1 MFERVLKTGPLPD
14 AAERRRIETDLG
26 RNFLVEAGAGSG
38 KTTSLVAR
46 MIALLAA
53 GLAEPDTLVAVTFT
67 RKAASQLRQ
76 RFQEKLEERIAAEE
90 DPAVKERL
98 ERAQQGLDVVR
109 VGTIHSF
116 CASLLR
122 ERPVEAGID
131 LGLSDVKLQEAVL
144 FQPLAWREWIA
155 ECAEKD
161 DPRLADLEETG
172 LRAQDL
178 EDAFLA
184 LAEYPDVRPVVAE
197 PPPARPAL
205 DGVRRKTAL
214 LLAEARPLKPG
225 APLAG
230 REPDALQ
237 AALVRVQRLLDQ
249 PNAESDDGFVRVLE
263 ELEPEKLAEIKVT
276 QWEGGR
282 AASRAFVARFEA
294 YREKVLLPALLA
306 WREWVH
312 PRAMAYLV
320 PALERLRTRRREEGF
335 LTYEDLLL
343 ISRDVL
349 RDQPAVRAYF
359 RSRVS
364 HLLVDEFQDTDPL
377 QAEVMLFL
385 TSEDDRQKNAWKLR
399 PKPGSLFVVGDPKQ
413 SIYRFRRADIETYET
428 FTEIVKASGGEVLRL
443 TSSFRTVDAA
453 AEPVNRT
460 FSSILPKEPTRLQAA
475 YAPVNARGAET
486 GPTCGAFRL
495 PSRGDGNFREN
506 RVRARNAQEV
516 AAFVRQALLGGWKI
530 PTGPEGSPVPARP
543 SDILVLTVGRDA
555 LAEYAQ
561 ALETA
566 GVPVEVTGSKAFAI
580 TKGLLALQP
589 LLAAVNDPD
598 DEVAVVAFLSGPLCG
613 VDDDALFHHRK
624 AGRRFTFTSD
634 PEPGTDPKI
643 ARGLALLRDALRDS
657 RALPPAAALVSV
669 VERLGL
675 AASISAEEGGRTAT
689 GNLLKVLAWAR
700 RLSADGHSF
709 ADVARRL
716 VEEAPELE
724 EMSIDAA
731 RSNAVRLMNVH
742 KAKGL
747 EAPLVVLAEPV
758 DRSEQE
764 PRSHIER
771 TGDEPRGWFPI
782 LKPLGEHAMRVLALP
797 PDWAEKSRVERTFLD
812 AEQDRL
818 LYVGATRAMFTLV
831 ASVHTKVTHKHGPQ
845 LTGLWAPLDPH
856 LSDLPSRPVPVAPG
870 TPPTLPALARELPAV
885 RARIASARE
894 AAAAPTYGVVSVTAL
909 AKKQGPRAPTPAE
922 EARGAAWGR
931 VLHQLLEAAMRNP
944 DAALEPLAQNLLRE
958 EEVAPDLLGEVLR
971 VAASVTASELWARAR
986 KAPRRFVE
994 VPFEMVVPSRDLD
1007 LAGGPAETL
1016 LKGAM
1021 DLVFEEDGVWHVVDW
1036 KSDVVGDGLE
1046 ALVAHYAPQVSHY
1059 RRAWEALT
1067 GQRAVAGLYFMDNG
1081 HLEWL
1086 AEKERKREEK
1096 REDSLKGVKSTPPLD
1111 AKPSQAPNGRFKQ
1124 GSLPFE
1130 EE

>member
-1 MFERVLKTGPLPD
+1 MSERLLKTGPLPD
-14 AAERRRIETDLG
+14 APVRRRIETELD

-53 GLAEPDTLVAVTFT
+53 GKAEPDSLVAVTFT

-76 RFQEKLEERIAAEE
+76 RFQEELEKRLAAEK

-98 ERAQQGLDVVR
+98 EKAQKGLDLVR
-109 VGTIHSF
+109 IGTIHSF

-131 LGLSDVKLQEAVL
+131 LGLSDVKLQEAAL

-155 ECAEKD
+155 ECSEKD
-161 DPRLADLEETG
+161 DPRLAALEETG
-172 LRAQDL
+172 LKPQDL
-178 EDAFLA
+178 ESAFA
-184 LAEYPDVRPVVAE
+184 TLAEYPDVVAVVAD
-197 PPPARPAL
+197 PPPSKPAL
-205 DGVRRKTAL
+205 DGVRKRTAL
-214 LLAEARPLKPG
+214 LLAEAGQFEPGHPLLGKDPD
-225 APLAG
+225 PL
-230 REPDALQ
+230 Q
-237 AALVRVQRLLDQ
+237 NALVRVGRLVEQ
-249 PNAESDDGFVRVLE
+249 PDAESDDGFVRVLE
-263 ELEPEKLAEIKVT
+263 ELESEKLLEIKVT
-276 QWEGGR
+276 QWEGGK
-282 AASRAFVARFEA
+282 AAAQAFLARFEA
-294 YREKVLLPALLA
+294 FREKVLLPALLA

-312 PRAMAYLV
+312 PRAMGFLL

-349 RDQPAVRAYF
+349 RDQPAVRRYF

-377 QAEVMLFL
+377 QAEIMLFL
-385 TSEDDRQKNAWKLR
+385 TSDDDRQKNAWKLR

-428 FTEIVKASGGEVLRL
+428 FTDIVKASGGEVLPL

-453 AEPVNRT
+453 AKPINET
-460 FSSILPKEPTRLQAA
+460 FAGILPKKATKLQAA
-475 YAPVNARGAET
+475 FAPIEARGAEK

-495 PSRGDGNFREN
+495 ASHGDGNFREG
-506 RVRARNAQEV
+506 RLRSQNAQDV
-516 AAFVRQALLGGWKI
+516 AAFVRHALAGGWKI
-530 PTGPEGSPVPARP
+530 PAGPDGASVTPRP
-543 SDILVLTVGRDA
+543 SDILVLTVKRPA
-555 LAEYAQ
+555 LGEYAK
-561 ALETA
+561 ALEKA

-613 VDDDALFHHRK
+613 VDDDALWRHRK
-624 AGRRFTFTSD
+624 AGRRFAFTSD
-634 PEPGTDPKI
+634 PEPGADPKI
-643 ARGLALLRDALRDS
+643 ARGLGLLRDAQRDS
-657 RALPPAAALVSV
+657 RVFPPAAALVKI

-724 EMSIDAA
+724 EMSVDAA

-747 EAPLVVLAEPV
+747 EAPIVILAEPV
-758 DRSEQE
+758 ERDPWDPE
-764 PRSHIER
+764 SHVER

-782 LKPLGEHAMRVLALP
+782 IQPRGEYDVRVLALP
-797 PDWAEKSRVERTFLD
+797 PDWEEKSRIEHGFLA
-812 AEQDRL
+812 AEQARIF
-818 LYVGATRAMFTLV
+818 YVGATRAMYTLV
-831 ASVHTKVTHKHGPQ
+831 ASVHTKVTQKHGPQ
-845 LTGLWAPLDPH
+845 LTGIWAPLDPH
-856 LSDLPSRPVPVAPG
+856 LAPLAFRPAPVPTAD
-870 TPPTLPALARELPAV
+870 TRRLPALADQLPRV
-885 RARIASARE
+885 RASIAAARE
-894 AAAAPTYGVVSVTAL
+894 KAAAPTYGVVSVTSL
-909 AKKQGPRAPTPAE
+909 AKKEGPRAPSAAE

-944 DAALEPLAQNLLRE
+944 DLELEPLARNLLRE

-971 VAASVTASELWARAR
+971 VATSVTASDLWARAL
-986 KAPRRFVE
+986 KAPRRYVE
-994 VPFEMVVPSRDLD
+994 VPFEMVVPSKE
-1007 LAGGPAETL
+1007 LAIAEGPTETL
-1016 LKGAM
+1016 LKGAI
-1021 DLVFEEDGVWHVVDW
+1021 DLVFEEDRVWHVVDW
-1036 KSDVVGDGLE
+1036 KSDVVGDGLA
-1046 ALVAHYAPQVSHY
+1046 ALVAHYAPQVTHY
-1059 RRAWEALT
+1059 RRAWEAFT
-1067 GQRAVAGLYFMDNG
+1067 GQKAKAGLFFMDTG
-1081 HLEWL
+1081 ELVWL
-1086 AEKERKREEK
+1086 GEGREREREEK
-1096 REDSLKGVKSTPPLD
+1096 ISLKVNRPDPAAEAQPDASTPR
-1111 AKPSQAPNGRFKQ
+1111 QR
-1124 GSLPFE
+1124 SLFE
-1130 EE
+1130 ES

>member
-1 MFERVLKTGPLPD
+1 MSERILKKGALPD
-14 AAERRRIETDLG
+14 AAERYRIETDLG

-53 GLAEPDTLVAVTFT
+53 GLAEPDSLVAVTFT

-76 RFQEKLEERIAAEE
+76 RFQEMLEERLGAERE
-90 DPAVKERL
+90 PAVKERL
-98 ERAQQGLDVVR
+98 ERAQRGLDLVR

-161 DPRLADLEETG
+161 DPRLAALEETG
-172 LRAQDL
+172 LKAQDL
-178 EDAFLA
+178 ENAFLT
-184 LAEYPDVRPVVAE
+184 LAEYPDVLPVVAD
-197 PPPARPAL
+197 PPPPRPAL

-214 LLAEARPLKPG
+214 LLSEADPLKPG
-225 APLAG
+225 EPLAG
-230 REPDALQ
+230 KEPDALQ
-237 AALVRVQRLLDQ
+237 SALVRVKRLLGQ
-249 PNAESDDGFVRVLE
+249 PDAESDDGFVRVLE
-263 ELEPEKLAEIKVT
+263 ELEPDKLAEIKAT
-276 QWEGGR
+276 QWEGGK
-282 AASRAFVARFEA
+282 AAAQAFLGRFEDF
-294 YREKVLLPALLA
+294 REEVLLPALLA

-312 PRAMAYLV
+312 PRAMGFLV

-349 RDQPAVRAYF
+349 RDQPAVRRYF

-385 TSEDDRQKNAWKLR
+385 TSEDDRQRNAWKLR
-399 PKPGSLFVVGDPKQ
+399 PKAGSLFVVGDPKQ

-453 AEPVNRT
+453 AAPVNRT
-460 FSSILPKEPTRLQAA
+460 FSGILPKEPTRLQAA
-475 YAPVNARGAET
+475 FAPVNARGAES

-495 PSRGDGNFREN
+495 PSRGDGNFREG
-506 RVRARNAQEV
+506 RVRSQNAQDI
-516 AAFVRQALLGGWKI
+516 AAFVRHAVAGGWKI
-530 PTGPEGSPVPARP
+530 PGPGGAPVTPRP

-566 GVPVEVTGSKAFAI
+566 GVPVEVTGSRAFAI

-613 VDDDALFHHRK
+613 VDDDALFRHRR
-624 AGRRFTFTSD
+624 AGRRFAFTSD

-643 ARGLALLRDALRDS
+643 ARGLALLRDAQHDS
-657 RALPPAAALVSV
+657 RAFPPAAALVNV

-709 ADVARRL
+709 SDVARRL

-724 EMSIDAA
+724 EMSVDAA

-758 DRSEQE
+758 DRPERE
-764 PRSHIER
+764 PGSHIER
-771 TGDEPRGWFPI
+771 TGDEPRGWFPV
-782 LKPLGEHAMRVLALP
+782 LKPLGERGVRVLALP
-797 PDWAEKSRVERTFLD
+797 PDWAEKGRVERTFLD
-812 AEQDRL
+812 AERDRL
-818 LYVGATRAMFTLV
+818 FYVGATRAMFTLV
-831 ASVHTKVTHKHGPQ
+831 ASIHTKVTRKNGPQ

-856 LSDLPSRPVPVAPG
+856 LSALPTGPVPVPAAPG
-870 TPPTLPALARELPAV
+870 HELPALARELPEV
-885 RARIASARE
+885 RRRIAAARE
-894 AAAAPTYGVVSVTAL
+894 RAVAPSYGVVTVTAL
-909 AKKQGPRAPTPAE
+909 AKREGPRAPTPAQ
-922 EARGAAWGR
+922 EAHGTAWGR
-931 VLHQLLEAAMRNP
+931 ILHRLLESAMRTP
-944 DAALEPLAQNLLRE
+944 GVDLRALAANLMRE
-958 EEVAPDLLGEVLR
+958 EDVSPELLDEVLR
-971 VAASVTASELWARAR
+971 VAASVTSSDLWTRAR
-986 KAPRRFVE
+986 RATRRFVE
-994 VPFEMVVPSRDLD
+994 VPFEMVVPSKDLGEG
-1007 LAGGPAETL
+1007 AGGPDETL
-1016 LKGAM
+1016 LKGAL

-1036 KSDVVGDGLE
+1036 KSDVVGGGLD
-1046 ALVAHYAPQVSHY
+1046 ALVAHYAPQVEHY
-1059 RRAWEALT
+1059 RRAWESLT
-1067 GQRAVAGLYFMDNG
+1067 GQKAKAGLFFMDTG
-1081 HLEWL
+1081 DLVWL
-1086 AEKERKREEK
+1086 GEDEKREE
-1096 REDSLKGVKSTPPLD
+1096 EISLKVNRAGGEAGAPRTG
-1111 AKPSQAPNGRFKQ
+1111 AKPRQ
-1124 GSLPFE
+1124 GSLFDE
-1130 EE
+1130 